1 MSINDA
7 FTGGLW
13 GPREPLQPWSLGGGS
28 LPLLSLDET
37 RQAQRAA
44 AKAQLAAAQACPSVG
59 VAVAPAFPDP
69 CQATEVPPHSAI
81 PRQGL
86 GSDTRHLL
94 KPPIIIAVCSLHPS
108 PSADVATAVDVW
120 APTAKKERLSPVYA
134 HISTKTLSRHE
145 ASFFPPKCRSH
156 TAHVPFSCSLPPSWR
171 Q

>member
-1 MSINDA
+1 MSGEIVENVNQRCLS
-7 FTGGLW
+7 GGLW

-59 VAVAPAFPDP
+59 VAMAPAFPDP
-69 CQATEVPPHSAI
+69 RQATEVPPHSAI

-86 GSDTRHLL
+86 GSDTRHLH
-94 KPPIIIAVCSLHPS
+94 KPPTIAVCSLHPS
-108 PSADVATAVDVW
+108 RS
-120 APTAKKERLSPVYA
+120 AKKERLSPVYA

-145 ASFFPPKCRSH
+145 ASFFPPRCQSH